1 MRIQQTTEEKVFS
14 FLEQHHMICPHDH
27 IVLGVSG
34 GADSVC
40 LLFVLLE
47 YAKRVPLKLSAV
59 HVNHGIRSDAAQ
71 DAGYVERLCREQG
84 ISFYLI
90 EANVRDYADRRKCSE
105 EDAGRRLRYE
115 AFHEIAKK
123 AGADKIAVAHNC
135 NDRAETMLFHL
146 FRGSGL
152 KGLCGIYPV
161 RQEIIRPLL
170 CLERT
175 EIEDYLTKRQ
185 IVWCTDSTNG
195 TDDYA
200 RNRIRHHVLPYV
212 EKELVRGCVLHM
224 AQTADILAETEEY
237 MCRQT
242 QEARV
247 SCVRESKERFELSVE
262 PFCRLHPAIQKRL
275 LLMLAEELSPTG
287 KDILSVHIAEL
298 LALFE
303 GTGNGRVNLPMNIV
317 AVRSYTKV
325 ILGKNKKYVRPSL
338 GISVPGEWLTVQGG
352 FRVELNEM
360 EILEF
365 TLLSGI
371 QYEEVPRNQYTKW
384 FDYDKIKES
393 VCVRYRETGDFLSIA
408 DGSGKIIHKSLKDY
422 MITEKIPREDREG
435 IPLLTEGSHVLWII
449 GGRISEFYKV
459 KRDTK
464 RILQV
469 QLKKGCSGSETEDE
483 NE

>member
-1 MRIQQTTEEKVFS
+1 MFS

-59 HVNHGIRSDAAQ
+59 HVNHGIRSDAKQ
-71 DAGYVERLCREQG
+71 DARYVEKLCREQG

-90 EANVRDYADRRKCSE
+90 EADVRDYADREKCSE
-105 EDAGRRLRYE
+105 EDAGRRLRYK
-115 AFHEIAKK
+115 AFHEIAEKT
-123 AGADKIAVAHNC
+123 GADKIAVAHNC

-152 KGLCGIYPV
+152 KGLCGIRPV
-161 RQEIIRPLL
+161 RQKIIRPVL
-170 CLERT
+170 CLERA
-175 EIEDYLTKRQ
+175 EIEDYLIQRQ
-185 IVWCTDSTNG
+185 IAWRTDSTNE

-212 EKELVRGCVLHM
+212 EKELVRGCVAHM
-224 AQTADILAETEEY
+224 AQTADILAEAEDY
-237 MCRQT
+237 MRQQT
-242 QEARV
+242 QEARA
-247 SCVRESKERFELSVE
+247 SCVRESEERFELSVE
-262 PFCRLHPAIQKRL
+262 LFHKLHPAIQKRL

-287 KDILSVHIAEL
+287 KDILSVHVAEL
-298 LALFE
+298 LPLFE
-303 GTGNGRVNLPMNIV
+303 GTGSRKVNLPMEIV

-325 ILGKNKKYVRPSL
+325 ILGKNRKYVRPPL
-338 GISVPGEWLTVQGG
+338 GISVSEEQLAGKERFFVD
-352 FRVELNEM
+352 LNGKGR
-360 EILEF
+360 LEF
-365 TLLSGI
+365 TLISGR
-371 QYEEVPRNQYTKW
+371 QCEEVPRNQYTKW

-393 VCVRYRETGDFLSIA
+393 VYVRYRETGDFLSISG
-408 DGSGKIIHKSLKDY
+408 GSGQIIHKSLKDY
-422 MITEKIPREDREG
+422 MITEKIPREDREE

-449 GGRISEFYKV
+449 GGRISEYYKV
-459 KRDTK
+459 NRSTK

-483 NE
+483 NG